1 MIRIV
6 PERPEHEPALERLL
20 DEGFGRNRKA
30 RPSYRFRRGV
40 PKLAVLCFVA
50 LDGKTPV
57 GVIRFW
63 PVRLG
68 AGTPAVLLGP
78 IAVAESH
85 RRRGIGAKL
94 VARGLAACRAHGHR
108 IALAIGTRAYLGRFG
123 FVPARAHG
131 LELDARVDNDR
142 FLARALVPGALD
154 GVAGEVRP
162 VTAVPA

>member
-1 MIRIV
+1 MIRVV
-6 PERPEHEPALERLL
+6 PERPEHGAALERLL
-20 DEGFGRNRKA
+20 DEGFGRNRKT

-40 PKLAVLCFVA
+40 PKLAALCFVA

-57 GVIRFW
+57 GVVRFW

-68 AGTPAVLLGP
+68 KGTPAVLLGP

-85 RRRGIGAKL
+85 RGRGIGSKL
-94 VARGLAACRAHGHR
+94 VARGLAACRTEGHR

-131 LELDARVDNDR
+131 LTLDARVDDDR
-142 FLARALVPGALD
+142 FLALALVPGALE

-162 VTAVPA
+162 VEGAPA